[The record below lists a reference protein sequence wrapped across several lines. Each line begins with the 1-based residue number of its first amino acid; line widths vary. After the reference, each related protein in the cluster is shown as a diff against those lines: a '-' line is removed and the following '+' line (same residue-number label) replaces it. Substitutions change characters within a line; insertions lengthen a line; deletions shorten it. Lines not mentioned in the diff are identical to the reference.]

1 MAAGAGDARLAT
13 AADAAAAGRLLHR
26 FNTEYGEPTPPP
38 ERLGERIEE
47 LIATGE
53 TEVLLAGDGP
63 DGILV
68 VRFHPSIWSEGAE
81 AYIAELYVV
90 AERRRRGLGSALM
103 TAALARCRKRGADY
117 VFLGTDE
124 GDADAHRLYE
134 HHGFSHLTD
143 PAAAPADRE
152 RMFVY
157 EREL

>member
-1 MAAGAGDARLAT
+1 MAAGAGTARLAT

-26 FNTEYGEPTPPP
+26 FNSEYDEPTPGP
-38 ERLGERIEE
+38 EQLGKRIGE
-47 LIATGE
+47 LIATGG

-68 VRFHPSIWSEGAE
+68 VRFQPSIWSDGAE

-90 AERRRRGLGSALM
+90 PERRREGLGGALM
-103 TAALARCRKRGADY
+103 DAALARCREHGADY

-124 GDADAHRLYE
+124 GDADAHSLYE
-134 HHGFSHLTD
+134 RHGFSHLTD
-143 PAAAPADRE
+143 PAAAPAERE

>member
-1 MAAGAGDARLAT
+1 MAAGAGTARLAT

-26 FNTEYGEPTPPP
+26 FNSEYDEPTPGP
-38 ERLGERIEE
+38 EQLGKRIGE
-47 LIATGE
+47 LIATGG

-68 VRFHPSIWSEGAE
+68 VRFQPSIWSDGAE

-90 AERRRRGLGSALM
+90 PERRREGLG
-103 TAALARCRKRGADY
+103 G
-117 VFLGTDE
+117 
-124 GDADAHRLYE
+124 ADAHSLYE
-134 HHGFSHLTD
+134 RHGFSHLTD
-143 PAAAPADRE
+143 PAAAPAERE

>member
-103 TAALARCRKRGADY
+103 DGCTGPLSRARCRLRLSRHRRGRRRRPPP
-117 VFLGTDE
+117 L
-124 GDADAHRLYE
+124 
-134 HHGFSHLTD
+134 
-143 PAAAPADRE
+143 
-152 RMFVY
+152 
-157 EREL
+157 

>member
-103 TAALARCRKRGADY
+103 TAALARCRRASRPRAD
-117 VFLGTDE
+117 V
-124 GDADAHRLYE
+124 RLRARALN
-134 HHGFSHLTD
+134 G
-143 PAAAPADRE
+143 
-152 RMFVY
+152 
-157 EREL
+157 

>member
-1 MAAGAGDARLAT
+1 MAAGAGRARLAT
-13 AADAAAAGRLLHR
+13 AADAAAAGRLLRR

-38 ERLGERIEE
+38 EQLAERIEE
-47 LIATGE
+47 LIASGG

-63 DGILV
+63 DGVLV
-68 VRFHPSIWSEGAE
+68 VRFQPGLWSDGDE

-103 TAALARCRKRGADY
+103 EAALARCRERGAGY

-124 GDADAHRLYE
+124 GDTDAHRLYE
-134 HHGFSHLTD
+134 HHGFSNLTD
-143 PAAAPADRE
+143 PAAAPSERE

-157 EREL
+157 ERSL